1 MNETETNNDSNYT
14 PFFINRR
21 DFMKKSAMLGAA
33 GLTLGAVAPLKAASG
48 GSEINVAMI
57 GTGAEGQVLLNS
69 LKNIP
74 GLRFVAL
81 CDIWEYNLKKGMSAL
96 RVTGQRPA
104 VYENYEDMLEKH
116 PEIDAVIVATPDFWH
131 APHTI
136 ACLKA
141 GKHVYCEKMM
151 SNTLE
156 GAKSM
161 VLAQRESGKLLQ
173 IGHQR
178 RSNPRYRFVLDRFLN
193 KAELCGRIVNV
204 NGQWNRSLSKSQD
217 ITIKKASLMVPSEK
231 LKQYGYQ
238 NMHEFLNWR
247 WYKNL
252 SGGPI
257 SDLGAHQIDVFNWYL
272 DSVPTSVVASGGR
285 DYFTEREHF
294 DNVMTIFE
302 YQTPKGGAR
311 AFYQVLT
318 TTSAGGGYF
327 ERFMGTEG
335 CIKISE
341 NPSFTKIY
349 REPEVDLDKWKPLVS
364 QGFLKQDAPAP
375 KATTAA
381 ATMDVRE
388 SAPLAAYDLPI
399 VLNKPA
405 HQPHLENFFA
415 AIKGEAEL
423 TCPAEHAYR
432 DEFAIYHVNQA
443 AETHERITFKPED
456 YEI

>member
-1 MNETETNNDSNYT
+1 MNETSESGYQ

-21 DFMKKSAMLGAA
+21 DFVKKSAILGAA
-33 GLTLGAVAPLKAASG
+33 GLTLGAVSPLKAASG
-48 GSEINVAMI
+48 GSEINVALI
-57 GTGAEGQVLLNS
+57 GTGAQGQVLLNS

-81 CDIWEYNLKKGMSAL
+81 CDIWDYNLKRGLSSL
-96 RVTGQRPA
+96 RSTGQRPNT
-104 VYENYEDMLEKH
+104 YENHEEMLEKE
-116 PEIDAVIVATPDFWH
+116 PSIDAVFVATPDFWH
-131 APHTI
+131 APHTV

-151 SNTLE
+151 ADTLE
-156 GAKSM
+156 GARSM
-161 VLAQRESGKLLQ
+161 VLAARESGKLLQ

-178 RSNPRYRFVLDRFLN
+178 RSNPRYRFVLDRFIQR
-193 KAELCGRIVNV
+193 AELCGNIINV
-204 NGQWNRSLSKSQD
+204 NGQWNRSLSASQD
-217 ITIKKASLMVPSEK
+217 ITIRKADLIIPTAK
-231 LKQYGYQ
+231 LKQYGFE

-247 WYKNL
+247 WFKRL

-272 DSVPTSVVASGGR
+272 GGLPTSVTASGGR
-285 DYFTEREHF
+285 DYFKDREHF
-294 DNVMTIFE
+294 DNVMSIFE
-302 YQTPKGGAR
+302 YATPKGNAR

-335 CIKISE
+335 TISISE
-341 NPSFTKIY
+341 NPAFTKIY
-349 REPEVDLDKWKPLVS
+349 REPEVDLEKWKPLVS

-375 KATTAA
+375 A
-381 ATMDVRE
+381 ATPAATAMDVRE

-405 HQPHLENFFA
+405 HQPHVENFIN
-415 AIKGEAEL
+415 AIRGEAEL
-423 TCPAEHAYR
+423 TCDGEHAYR
-432 DEFAIYHVNQA
+432 DEYAIYHVNKA
-443 AETHERITFKPED
+443 AETNERITFKPED
-456 YEI
+456 FLI

>member
-1 MNETETNNDSNYT
+1 METDSAST
-14 PFFINRR
+14 PFYINRR
-21 DFMKKSAMLGAA
+21 DFLKKSALLGAA
-33 GLTLGAVAPLKAASG
+33 GLT
-48 GSEINVAMI
+48 I
-57 GTGAEGQVLLNS
+57 GTGSTFAQTKGTANEIGVAIIGTGSQGQVLINS

-74 GLRFVAL
+74 GLRFHAL
-81 CDIWEYNLKKGMSAL
+81 CDIWDYNLKKGMSAL
-96 RVTGQRPA
+96 RSTGQARPN
-104 VYENYEDMLEKH
+104 VYHDYQDMLDKEKN
-116 PEIDAVIVATPDFWH
+116 IDAVIVATPDFWH

-161 VLAQRESGKLLQ
+161 VVAARESGKLLQ

-178 RSNPRYRFVLDRFLN
+178 RSNPRYRFVLDQFLKKN
-193 KAELCGRIVNV
+193 QLCGRIVNV

-217 ITIKKASLMVPSEK
+217 ISIKKASLQIPAAK
-231 LKQYGYQ
+231 LQQYGFKHMQEY
-238 NMHEFLNWR
+238 LNWR
-247 WYKNL
+247 WYKAL

-272 DSVPTSVVASGGR
+272 GAVPTSVVASGGR
-285 DYFTEREHF
+285 DYFTKREHF
-294 DNVMTIFE
+294 DNVMSIFE
-302 YQTPKGGAR
+302 YDTPEGPAR

-335 CIKISE
+335 TIKISE
-341 NPSFTKIY
+341 NPSYTKIY
-349 REPEVDLDKWKPLVS
+349 REPEVDLEKWKPLIKR
-364 QGFLKQDAPAP
+364 GLLKQDAPKP
-375 KATTAA
+375 KETKAA
-381 ATMDVRE
+381 ATLDVRE
-388 SAPLAAYDLPI
+388 SAPLAAYDLPV
-399 VLNKPA
+399 VLKKPA

-415 AIKGEAEL
+415 SVRGDQNL
-423 TCPAEHAYR
+423 NCDAEHAYR

-443 AETHERITFKPED
+443 AETNQRITFTPED
-456 YEI
+456 YLI

>member
-1 MNETETNNDSNYT
+1 MNETNENEYN

-21 DFMKKSAMLGAA
+21 EFVKKSAMIGAA
-33 GLTLGAVAPLKAASG
+33 GLTLGAVSPLKAAAAS

-81 CDIWEYNLKKGMSAL
+81 CDIWDYNLKKGMSAL
-96 RVTGQRPA
+96 RATGQQPA
-104 VYENYEDMLEKH
+104 TYEHFEDMLEKH

-161 VLAQRESGKLLQ
+161 VLAARESGKLLQ

-178 RSNPRYRFVLDRFLN
+178 RSNPRYRFVLDRFVN

-217 ITIKKASLMVPSEK
+217 ITIKKASLVIPTEK
-231 LKQYGYQ
+231 LKQYGFN
-238 NMHEFLNWR
+238 NMQEFLNWR

-272 DSVPTSVVASGGR
+272 NTVPTSVIASGGR

-364 QGFLKQDAPAP
+364 QGLLKQDSAAPA
-375 KATTAA
+375 ATPTAS

-415 AIKGEAEL
+415 AIRGEAEL
-423 TCPAEHAYR
+423 NCPAEHAYR
-432 DEFAIYHVNQA
+432 DEFAIYHVNKA
-443 AETHERITFKPED
+443 AETNERIVFKPED

>member
-1 MNETETNNDSNYT
+1 MNMDFEPT

-21 DFMKKSAMLGAA
+21 DFIKKSSLLGAA
-33 GLTLGAVAPLKAASG
+33 GLTLGA
-48 GSEINVAMI
+48 GSAFAKTTTSNEIGVGII
-57 GTGAEGQVLLNS
+57 GTGSQGQVLLNS

-74 GLRFVAL
+74 GLRFHAL
-81 CDIWEYNLKKGMSAL
+81 CDIWEYNLKKGLSAL
-96 RVTGQRPA
+96 RSTGQRPNI
-104 VYENYEDMLEKH
+104 YQDYEDMLEK
-116 PEIDAVIVATPDFWH
+116 EKNIDVVIVATPDFWH

-156 GAKSM
+156 GARSM
-161 VLAQRESGKLLQ
+161 VLAARESGKLLQ

-178 RSNPRYRFVLDRFLN
+178 RSNPRYRFVLDRFIKKN
-193 KAELCGRIVNV
+193 QLCGRIVNV

-217 ITIKKASLMVPSEK
+217 ITIKKASLIIPNSK
-231 LKQYGYQ
+231 LQQYGFKHMQEY
-238 NMHEFLNWR
+238 LNWR
-247 WYKNL
+247 WYKAL

-257 SDLGAHQIDVFNWYL
+257 SDLGAHQIDVFNWFL
-272 DSVPTSVVASGGR
+272 GAVPTSVVASGGR
-285 DYFTEREHF
+285 DYFTKREHY
-294 DNVMTIFE
+294 DNVMSIFE
-302 YQTPKGGAR
+302 YDTPQGPSR

-335 CIKISE
+335 TIKISE
-341 NPSFTKIY
+341 NPKYTKIY
-349 REPEVDLDKWKPLVS
+349 REPGVDLEKWKPLLS
-364 QGFLKQDAPAP
+364 KGLLKQDKLAP

-381 ATMDVRE
+381 SSIDVRE
-388 SAPLAAYDLPI
+388 SAPLAAYNLPV

-415 AIKGEAEL
+415 AVHGDQSL
-423 TCPAEHAYR
+423 NCDAEHAYR
-432 DEFAIYHVNQA
+432 DEFAIYHVNKA
-443 AETHERITFKPED
+443 AETNERIVFKPED
-456 YEI
+456 YLI